1 MKQFLSLLI
10 IFIVCTSCTSQ
21 IEKSEIVCS
30 DSSCNGIYIGPE
42 FLNGSDIAHQ
52 FSNKIC
58 YRVGVKLKA
67 LYKTGKY
74 TKVDFSKIVITTVGM
89 GSGNVTYKISIPL
102 IRVKEKCMAF
112 TSFDHVGGW
121 NHAPALSARKEQLK
135 SVLMKSDTLHISNLF
150 RTKEGLEE
158 YWIQWRNRDI
168 QFQCLNTGR

>member
-1 MKQFLSLLI
+1 MKSYLKLLI
-10 IFIVCTSCTSQ
+10 IFVLCTSCTITQ

-58 YRVGVKLKA
+58 YSVGDKLKA

-74 TKVDFSKIVITTVGM
+74 AKVDFSRIVMTTVGM
-89 GSGNVTYKISIPL
+89 GSGKVTYKISIPL

-135 SVLMKSDTLHISNLF
+135 SVLMKSDTLYISDLC
-150 RTKEGLEE
+150 RTKEGLQE
-158 YWIQWRNRDI
+158 YWIQWRNKDI
-168 QFQCLNTGR
+168 QSECISF